1 MPLYKYKAVDA
12 RKGGAASEIL
22 IEADSQDDSLAR
34 LRSRGFTPIKFLGI
48 TEEEKSSFSSIFS
61 RKKKFD
67 PCEFTNRLLPLLKA
81 QIQLE
86 RALGIIAV
94 STEDEETRNVVQEL
108 RRGLHE
114 GKKFSTLIRD
124 RKRYFPP
131 VYANMIEAGEESGA
145 LPRVMEE
152 LQKFLTERKELRN
165 FLINSMI
172 YPAIILA
179 VTVGVLIL
187 LFTVLIP
194 KFAQIFE
201 SMGKIPTPTKIMLGI
216 SQFFTHPITLICFGL
231 IIVGIFVLIAQIKKG
246 GKAREWFDNTLIAL
260 PVIGPVIK
268 NIEIAR
274 FIRTMAVLL
283 HSYVPILNAVII
295 SEKVIQNNIIRDTLS
310 GVTTELRGGTK
321 LSQALSKSPYISKT
335 VVQMLSIGEETGNV
349 AEMLS
354 ETAEIYEVEIKNKIK
369 KLLALFEPFVILI
382 LAAVVLMVV
391 VSIFLA
397 LQQMMEVIQ

>member
-1 MPLYKYKAVDA
+1 MPLYKYKAIDSKNGSSA
-12 RKGGAASEIL
+12 TEIL
-22 IEADSQDDSLAR
+22 IEADSQDESMNR
-34 LRSRGFTPIKFLGI
+34 LRSRGFTPIKFIGI
-48 TEEEKSSFSSIFS
+48 VDGESPSLKSMFE

-67 PCEFTNRLLPLLKA
+67 AAEFTNRLLPLLKA

-86 RALGIIAV
+86 RALGIIAM
-94 STEDEETRNVVQEL
+94 SAEDENASQVVQEL

-114 GKKFSTLIRD
+114 GKRFSALIREK
-124 RKRYFPP
+124 KRYFPP
-131 VYANMIEAGEESGA
+131 VYANMVEAGEESGA

-152 LQKFLTERKELRN
+152 LQKFLNERKELKT

-172 YPAIILA
+172 YPIIILT
-179 VTVGVLIL
+179 VTFGVLIL

-201 SMGKIPTPTKIMLGI
+201 SMGEVPVSTKVMLAVSQFMIHPIMLGVWGA
-216 SQFFTHPITLICFGL
+216 LILG
-231 IIVGIFVLIAQIKKG
+231 IIIAVIQIKRG
-246 GKAREWFDNTLIAL
+246 GKAREWFDNTMIKL
-260 PVIGPVIK
+260 PLIGPLLKSID
-268 NIEIAR
+268 IAR

-295 SEKVIQNNIIRDTLS
+295 AEKVIQNNSIRDTLS
-310 GVTTELRGGTK
+310 GVTTELRGGSK

-354 ETAEIYEVEIKNKIK
+354 ETAELYETEIKNTIK
-369 KLLALFEPFVILI
+369 KLLALFEPVVILL
-382 LAAVVLMVV
+382 LAVIVLMVV
-391 VSIFLA
+391 VSIFMA
-397 LQQMMEVIQ
+397 MQQMLDKI